1 MKSPILDKQSAKKKD
16 FCIQLQDNPY
26 LQSRALWND
35 VYGNLEKKLF
45 ISQVLNL
52 LMALLLLTSIVGL
65 IVLSQ
70 RVTIKPYPFIIH
82 GNEVIT
88 VSDTAKAQMNAIKP
102 DLAIFLAKN
111 YITYA
116 RSLSS
121 DPNVNIKNQMST
133 YAMSRQ
139 QALSIIKNHY
149 KEHSQ
154 NQVAR
159 KKVNQISIT
168 SVLQRSSN
176 SMDIRWQEQ
185 WYNIASGEL
194 LERKNYL
201 AEIVFDFDKPST
213 DPLVLQNNPLG
224 FYVKQLSWSEENT
237 PQEG

>member
-1 MKSPILDKQSAKKKD
+1 MKSHIDREKN
-16 FCIQLQDNPY
+16 FCIQLQANPY

-35 VYGNLEKKLF
+35 VYGNLEKKLH
-45 ISQVLNL
+45 ISQLLNFF
-52 LMALLLLTSIVGL
+52 MGLLLLIAIIGL
-65 IVLSQ
+65 IILSQ

-88 VSDTAKAQMNAIKP
+88 VSETAKTQVDAIKP
-102 DLAIFLAKN
+102 ELAIFLAKN
-111 YITYA
+111 YINYV

-121 DPNVNIKNQMST
+121 DPNVNIKNQMSA

-139 QALSIIKNHY
+139 QALSIIKNYY
-149 KEHSQ
+149 KDYSH
-154 NQVAR
+154 
-159 KKVNQISIT
+159 NQIANKKINQITIT
-168 SVLQRSSN
+168 SVLQRSTN
-176 SMDIRWQEQ
+176 SIHIRWQEQ

-201 AEIVFDFDKPST
+201 AEIVFDFDKPSK

-224 FYVKQLSWSEENT
+224 FYVKQLSWSDENT